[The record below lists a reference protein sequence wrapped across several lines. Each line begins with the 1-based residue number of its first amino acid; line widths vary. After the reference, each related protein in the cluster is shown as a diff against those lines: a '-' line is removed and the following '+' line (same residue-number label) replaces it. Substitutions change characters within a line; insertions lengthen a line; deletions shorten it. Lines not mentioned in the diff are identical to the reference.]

1 MAKRGRAHTSS
12 NLPAAYSTPPQPAR
26 SFKKQ
31 KRLSA
36 SSFSSL
42 TPTSPANDMKEN
54 KGTSMMD
61 VDIDDGH
68 HTPVSVPGPNANAKR
83 TSEGAEGEGDADA
96 DADEWTKVEKR
107 KAKKAKKA
115 ELRLEV
121 RPLPPSHLSSY
132 TPDLNITPL
141 QTNFYKCYGYVATP

>member
-12 NLPAAYSTPPQPAR
+12 NLPAAYSTLPQPAR

-36 SSFSSL
+36 SSSL
-42 TPTSPANDMKEN
+42 TPISTSLNIPMNEMKEN

-68 HTPVSVPGPNANAKR
+68 HTPTPAPGLNAKR
-83 TSEGAEGEGDADA
+83 TSGGAEGEGDA

-107 KAKKAKKA
+107 KAKKAKTA

-121 RPLPPSHLSSY
+121 RPSLPPISQAIHQ
-132 TPDLNITPL
+132 I
-141 QTNFYKCYGYVATP
+141 

>member
-1 MAKRGRAHTSS
+1 MAKRGRVHTSS
-12 NLPAAYSTPPQPAR
+12 NLSAAYSTPPQPAR

-36 SSFSSL
+36 SSLSSSL

-61 VDIDDGH
+61 VDIDHDH
-68 HTPVSVPGPNANAKR
+68 HTPAPGLNAKR
-83 TSEGAEGEGDADA
+83 TGGGAEGEGDA

-115 ELRLEV
+115 DQRLEV
-121 RPLPPSHLSSY
+121 RPSLLTYLTYRDIHW
-132 TPDLNITPL
+132 I
-141 QTNFYKCYGYVATP
+141 